1 MKGIFQMKGFLKKIS
16 YFFIRDL
23 KAILVSVIFAFIL
36 WVVINFNIYP
46 IVTERF
52 NAIPLQAE
60 PTAFMLDSN
69 LQIISEFDTAVSVQ
83 VEGKRLIVNSLKQ
96 DDFTA
101 KLDLTTVYGRGKFQA
116 RVIVEPVDPDVE
128 IDFVSLSPE
137 YVEVEVEK
145 YITKEFDVSVETTS
159 LKIAEGFKLGT
170 AQAVPQKISLSG
182 PSDAINSIGAVK
194 AKPIYENQL
203 SETLDIKA
211 EILLY
216 NHSGNRIENQDI
228 EIPSDNITVNIPVY
242 KQKSLPVT
250 VTFKNVPSGFDIETL
265 KYSIEPKTLEI
276 SSPDDSIDN
285 LSEIN
290 VGVVHLNEI
299 NLSETYSLPITLP
312 DGYENLSGDTMAII
326 RFENNNYGRLNFN
339 IKKEN
344 ITIMNVPN
352 NFDVSLVTNFIE
364 NVTVIGPSNTI
375 SSLSLDGDDLT
386 ATVNLLGTTLTEGVQ
401 EINASITL
409 KKGAR
414 TCWVAGGPY
423 KITINAK
430 PKE

>member
-1 MKGIFQMKGFLKKIS
+1 MKGFIRKFG
-16 YFFIRDL
+16 YFFFRDL
-23 KAILVSVIFAFIL
+23 KSILVSVIFAFIL

-52 NAIPLQAE
+52 NTIPLQAE
-60 PTAFMLDSN
+60 PTIFMKDSD
-69 LQIISEFDTAVSVQ
+69 LQIISEIETAVSVQ

-96 DDFTA
+96 EDFTA
-101 KLDLTTVYGRGKFQA
+101 RLDLTTVYGRGKFQA
-116 RVIVEPVDPDVE
+116 RVIVEPIDPDIE
-128 IDFVSLSPE
+128 IDFIALSPE
-137 YVEVEVEK
+137 YVEIEVEK
-145 YITKEFDVSVETTS
+145 YISKEFDITPETTS

-170 AQAVPQKISLSG
+170 AQAVPQKIILVG
-182 PSDAINSIGAVK
+182 PSDAINSIGVVK
-194 AKPIYENQL
+194 AKPIYDNLL
-203 SETLDIKA
+203 SETLDIKS

-216 NHSGNRIENQDI
+216 NHTGNRIENEDI
-228 EIPSDNITVNIPVY
+228 KIPSENVTVHIPVY

-250 VTFKNVPSGFDIETL
+250 VTFKGVPSGFDIETL
-265 KYSIEPKTLEI
+265 KYSIEPKMLEI

-290 VGVVHLNEI
+290 IGVVHLNEI

-339 IKKEN
+339 IKKTN
-344 ITIMNVPN
+344 ITVMNIPN
-352 NFDVSLVTNFIE
+352 NFDVSLVTNIIE

-375 SSLSLDGDDLT
+375 SSLSPDGDDLT

-401 EINASITL
+401 EINASISL
-409 KKGAR
+409 KNGAR

-423 KITINAK
+423 KITINVK
-430 PKE
+430 KKE